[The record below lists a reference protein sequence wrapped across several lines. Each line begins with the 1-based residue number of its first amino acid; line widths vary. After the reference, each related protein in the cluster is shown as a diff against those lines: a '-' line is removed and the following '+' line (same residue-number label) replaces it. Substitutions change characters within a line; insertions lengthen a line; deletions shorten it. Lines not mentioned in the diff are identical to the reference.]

1 MKDMQ
6 QLLLLL
12 YNRAKYKL
20 EECIKDEEN
29 EFLIDEL
36 NLALQEIVIVE
47 KDIKIV
53 FYQRDFEQYLFEVN
67 LVLLDGQKEIGRYLY
82 FENEKHEAIDDS
94 LVFY

>member
-1 MKDMQ
+1 MQ

-12 YNRAKYKL
+12 YNRAKHKL